1 MSFRIL
7 KKFTVLKIHC
17 DKYGSLKV
25 CDKNLKTLN
34 NFANREYFQI
44 ERAIKGKN
52 KFQKTKGNEKT

>member
-25 CDKNLKTLN
+25 CNKNFVN
-34 NFANREYFQI
+34 IEYF
-44 ERAIKGKN
+44 
-52 KFQKTKGNEKT
+52 